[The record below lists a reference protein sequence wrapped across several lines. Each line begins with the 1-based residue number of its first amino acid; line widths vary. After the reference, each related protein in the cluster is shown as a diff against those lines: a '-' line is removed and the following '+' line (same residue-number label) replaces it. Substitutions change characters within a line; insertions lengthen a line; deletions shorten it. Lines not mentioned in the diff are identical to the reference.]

1 MAWTMEFWNA
11 RRMPGDDEAQ
21 EFQQAMARAMGGDE
35 MLDLAR
41 TSYAGLLAM
50 FKEGWEEVLEKSGSM
65 DGYPVKTVMSM
76 DIGGENCT
84 TASGEPIA
92 MDDVWEDAAM
102 AGVEAAGSSA
112 AYHAGAAAGRAAAE
126 SVGGGVAGSIAG
138 SALGSASRELASGM
152 FKKFGKKKKEE
163 PQPRAEATDPA
174 NTMVRL
180 FTVTTELTGVD
191 DDDIDPSRFE
201 VPAGW
206 EQVAAPGF

>member
-1 MAWTMEFWNA
+1 
-11 RRMPGDDEAQ
+11 
-21 EFQQAMARAMGGDE
+21 
-35 MLDLAR
+35 
-41 TSYAGLLAM
+41 
-50 FKEGWEEVLEKSGSM
+50 M

-152 FKKFGKKKKEE
+152 FKKFGKKKKEPE
-163 PQPRAEATDPA
+163 PQPEAQGSDPA